1 MRRELLVGGTAVV
14 LLGGVVAGLV
24 LAFGSAAKE
33 PAADSALPPA
43 TAKIVRTTLVETKR
57 VPGTLGYGEAVPV
70 SATGAGVLTWIAP
83 VGSRVRRGEPLFKMD
98 ERAVVA
104 LYGSLP
110 LYRTLSPGT
119 SGRDV
124 RQLERNLAALGY
136 TGYTVDDTY
145 SSDTATAVRRWQAD
159 LGLPKTGTVEL
170 GRVVFTPGPIRIA
183 GHGARVGDTIGRE
196 SGEGAVPV
204 LSYTGTTRLVS
215 VELKV
220 ANRPLAAK
228 GRTVTVTVPGRR
240 PVRGRIAQVGTAI
253 TAQGAAPGEGTTPE
267 STNAPTTEAVFEV
280 TVTIPDQKGLGALD
294 AAPVDVDFVS
304 SKRERV
310 LAVPVVALLALPK
323 GGFGVEVVDGART
336 RIVPVR
342 TGMFAAGQVE
352 VSGKGIAPGVR
363 VGVPK

>member
-1 MRRELLVGGTAVV
+1 MRRKLVVGGIAVV

-43 TAKIVRTTLVETKR
+43 TAKIVRTTLVETKT

-70 SATGAGVLTWIAP
+70 NATGPGVLTWIAP
-83 VGSRVRRGEPLFKMD
+83 VGSTVRRGESLFKLD
-98 ERAVVA
+98 ERPVVA
-104 LYGSLP
+104 LYGALP
-110 LYRTLSPGT
+110 VYRTLRPGT
-119 SGRDV
+119 TGRDV

-136 TGYTVDDTY
+136 PGFTVDDTY
-145 SSDTATAVRRWQAD
+145 TPGTATAVRSWQGD

-170 GRVVFTPGPIRIA
+170 GRVVFTPGPVRIA
-183 GHGARVGDTIGRE
+183 GHTARVGDTIGRE
-196 SGEGAVPV
+196 SREGAVPA
-204 LSYTGTTRLVS
+204 LSYTGTARLVS
-215 VELKV
+215 VALKV
-220 ANRPLAAK
+220 ADRPLAVK
-228 GRTVTVTVPGRR
+228 GRAVTVTVPGRR
-240 PVRGRIAQVGTAI
+240 PVRGTIARVGTAI

-267 STNAPTTEAVFEV
+267 STNATTTDAVFEV
-280 TVTIPDQKGLGALD
+280 TVTIADQKALGPLD

-310 LAVPVVALLALPK
+310 LAVPVVALLALPQ

-336 RIVPVR
+336 RIVPVL

-352 VSGKGIAPGVR
+352 VSGKAIAPGMR